1 MAETMNRIL
10 CQNCTARTLSERQDV
25 LEGRLN
31 KERVLAK
38 SKVKKAVKRV
48 AKKAAPAA
56 KTRSVKT
63 APPAK
68 AVSKAKATP
77 KAKKA
82 ANPAIAVVEPVP
94 APVPVKPVIAPPAA
108 PVSAPKVG
116 KTLVAPPKSAVASAP
131 CDVLTVKRPLVSNK
145 GVQRADLPP
154 TEGFTL
160 LVDGHFK
167 NQYDDLDM
175 VKAAASKL
183 LGKFPKLH
191 VEIYDAIKKT
201 RTPI

>member
-1 MAETMNRIL
+1 MAKT
-10 CQNCTARTLSERQDV
+10 
-25 LEGRLN
+25 
-31 KERVLAK
+31 
-38 SKVKKAVKRV
+38 KVKKAVKRAV

-63 APPAK
+63 AAPAK
-68 AVSKAKATP
+68 VASKAKAAP

-82 ANPAIAVVEPVP
+82 AKPALAIVEPVP
-94 APVPVKPVIAPPAA
+94 TQPAIEPVVVPVV
-108 PVSAPKVG
+108 APKVE
-116 KTLVAPPKSAVASAP
+116 KKAPVVVPKAAAVSALAPVA
-131 CDVLTVKRPLVSNK
+131 CDVLTVKRPPVVVERTK
-145 GVQRADLPP
+145 VVQRADLPP

-183 LGKFPKLH
+183 LGKFPKLR
-191 VEIYDAIKKT
+191 VEIYDAQKKT

>member
-1 MAETMNRIL
+1 M
-10 CQNCTARTLSERQDV
+10 
-25 LEGRLN
+25 
-31 KERVLAK
+31 AK
-38 SKVKKAVKRV
+38 SKVKKAVKRAV

-68 AVSKAKATP
+68 AVSKATVLKAKAAP
-77 KAKKA
+77 KAKKVA
-82 ANPAIAVVEPVP
+82 KPAITVVEPASTKPTIVP
-94 APVPVKPVIAPPAA
+94 VVAPVIAAKVEKAPAVAPKTASVSAPVPV
-108 PVSAPKVG
+108 
-116 KTLVAPPKSAVASAP
+116 P
-131 CDVLTVKRPLVSNK
+131 CEVLTVKRPPVVIGRAK
-145 GVQRADLPP
+145 VVQQRADLPP

-183 LGKFPKLH
+183 LGQFPKLR
-191 VEIYDAIKKT
+191 VEIYDAQKKT